1 MKVID
6 RILYKFDDLVCLYVY
21 KIFVVI
27 ELLLID
33 EDYYV
38 RVEGWEIIFNLVKV
52 VGLVIM
58 IFIMRFDIDNM
69 DEYVCNIIVRVFV
82 VVVFVL
88 GIFFL
93 LFFLKVV
100 CKSKKFW

>member
-1 MKVID
+1 MFVKVID
-6 RILYKFDDLVCLYVY
+6 RVLYKLDELVRFFVY

-27 ELLLID
+27 EFFLID

-38 RVEGWEIIFNLVKV
+38 CVEGWEIIFNLSKV

-58 IFIMRFDIDNM
+58 IVVMRFDIDNI
-69 DEYVCNIIVRVFV
+69 DEYVRNIIVRVFS

-88 GIFFL
+88 GIFVL

-100 CKSKKFW
+100 C

>member
-6 RILYKFDDLVCLYVY
+6 RVLYKLDELVRFYVY

-27 ELLLID
+27 ELFLID

-38 RVEGWEIIFNLVKV
+38 RVEGREIIFNLSKV

-58 IFIMRFDIDNM
+58 IVVMRFDIDNI
-69 DEYVCNIIVRVFV
+69 DEYVRNIIVRVFSV
-82 VVVFVL
+82 VVLVFGISVL
-88 GIFFL
+88 L
-93 LFFLKVV
+93 LFLKVV
-100 CKSKKFW
+100 C